1 MSPDKARAVST
12 DERAKWRCRLLQ
24 TLLTVA
30 SLRARRMSWWI

>member
-1 MSPDKARAVST
+1 MKGTPFAEVRL
-12 DERAKWRCRLLQ
+12 AKWRGRLLQ